1 MAPRNK
7 DRLDQLAALL
17 GERGVMHLRDAA
29 RRLGVSEMTIRRD
42 IAGETGRFAY
52 LGGHIMPAAKV
63 EPEQPYELH
72 KQADRHAEAKREAC
86 RHALTHIH
94 ADDTIF
100 VDCGTTL
107 SHLIDLI
114 AEDLP
119 LTVVCYALNIAER
132 LSRSPHVRLIVLG
145 GLYHPASAS
154 FSGPQGLDTLD
165 RIGINTAFLSAAGL
179 DETRGATC
187 AHFHE
192 VAVKQKAMAIAQKNL
207 LVIDSSKLG
216 RVKPAFFA
224 RADAFDIVY
233 TEQGPWFAEDARD
246 DSHSAGA
253 LG

>member
-29 RRLGVSEMTIRRD
+29 QTLGVSEMTIRRD
-42 IAGETGRFAY
+42 IAGDAARFAY

-63 EPEQPYELH
+63 EPEQPYDLSRH
-72 KQADRHAEAKREAC
+72 ADRHAAAKREAC
-86 RHALTHIH
+86 RHALAHVH
-94 ADDTIF
+94 AEDTIF

-114 AEDLP
+114 PEAMP

-132 LSRSPHVRLIVLG
+132 LSRTPHIRLIVLG
-145 GLYHPASAS
+145 GLYHPETAS

-165 RIGINTAFLSAAGL
+165 RVGINTAFLSAAGL
-179 DETRGATC
+179 DNNRGATC

-192 VAVKQKAMAIAQKNL
+192 VAVKQKAIATAQKNF
-207 LVIDSSKLG
+207 LVIDGSKIG

-224 RADAFDIVY
+224 RADAFDMIY
-233 TEQGPWFAEDARD
+233 TEDGPWFAEEA
-246 DSHSAGA
+246 A
-253 LG
+253 

>member
-17 GERGVMHLRDAA
+17 NERGVMHLRDAA
-29 RRLGVSEMTIRRD
+29 QTLGVSEMTIRRD
-42 IAGETGRFAY
+42 IAGDAARFAY
-52 LGGHIMPAAKV
+52 LGGHIMPSAKV
-63 EPEQPYELH
+63 EPEQPYELSR
-72 KQADRHAEAKREAC
+72 QADRHAAAKREAC
-86 RHALTHIH
+86 RHALSHVH

-107 SHLIDLI
+107 SHLIDLVP
-114 AEDLP
+114 DSLP

-132 LSRSPHVRLIVLG
+132 LARAPNMRLILLG
-145 GLYHPASAS
+145 GLFHPETAS

-165 RIGINTAFLSAAGL
+165 RVGINAAFLSAAGL
-179 DETRGATC
+179 DEGRGATC

-207 LVIDSSKLG
+207 LVIDNSKIG

-224 RADAFDIVY
+224 RADAFDVIY
-233 TEQGPWFAEDARD
+233 TEDGPWFAEEA
-246 DSHSAGA
+246 A
-253 LG
+253 

>member
-17 GERGVMHLRDAA
+17 GEKGVLHLKDAA
-29 RRLGVSEMTIRRD
+29 RELGVSEMTVRRD
-42 IAGETGRFAY
+42 ISSEAGRFAF
-52 LGGHIMPAAKV
+52 LGGHIMPAEKV
-63 EPEQPYELH
+63 EPEQPYQLAA
-72 KQADRHAEAKREAC
+72 QADRHAGAKREAC
-86 RHALTHIH
+86 RFAVSHIH

-114 AEDLP
+114 PQSMP

-132 LSRSPHVRLIVLG
+132 LAEAPNIRLILLG
-145 GLYHPASAS
+145 GLYHPETAS

-165 RIGINTAFLSAAGL
+165 RVGINTAFLSAAGL
-179 DETRGATC
+179 DTARGATC

-192 VAVKQKAMAIAQKNL
+192 VAVKQKAIAIAQKNL
-207 LVIDSSKLG
+207 LVIDNSKLG

-224 RADAFDIVY
+224 PADAFDVVY
-233 TEQGPWFAEDARD
+233 TEDGVWFAEEA
-246 DSHSAGA
+246 A
-253 LG
+253 